1 MKNDEGLDFALSRK
15 TGQMV
20 DITMVERG
28 LACNSVCPNCGVT
41 LQARKGRKNRHHFA
55 HHIAGKGA
63 DTCEGGR
70 ESALHAAARQ
80 SISSWRSIELP
91 SLLVEEGGRQASLP
105 GRSLSLLRSERP
117 DDEGGTV
124 YWGRGRVRPD
134 VVLHAEAEQ
143 VWCEVMVTHP
153 IGEPKRSRLRHH
165 KVSTLEF
172 DLSAIHRS
180 GGWTLAMLD
189 RALRSDS
196 SILRW
201 AFHPDEEPV
210 RERLRAE
217 NLSAEALRRGMM
229 ELHRSGS
236 MREESL
242 SHPESDEQ
250 ERIGLNLHDGGDLV
264 FHTAMGL
271 IPKDPVKRLAFV
283 ARAYP
288 APKVYRLA
296 RAIVFLRYHPH
307 GDSTCLVTFGANGSA
322 SRTSD
327 YDAKLSEFARS
338 AGLSCAYFGITE
350 SRQIRG
356 ERCYLKL
363 DQFLT
368 TLQDTEAAIQPVPSD
383 RVRPVLHAS

>member
-15 TGQMV
+15 TGHMV

-28 LACNSVCPNCGVT
+28 LACGCVCPNCGAT

-55 HHIAGKGA
+55 HHVAGKGA

-80 SISSWRSIELP
+80 AIASWRSIELP
-91 SLLVEEGGRQASLP
+91 ALLVEEGGRRASLP
-105 GRSLSLLRSERP
+105 GRTLSLLRSERP
-117 DDEGGTV
+117 DDEGGIV

-153 IGEPKRSRLRHH
+153 VGELKRSRLRYHN
-165 KVSTLEF
+165 VSTLEF
-172 DLSAIHRS
+172 DLSEMHRS
-180 GGWTLAMLD
+180 GGWTLATLD
-189 RALRSDS
+189 HALRSDS
-196 SILRW
+196 SIRRW
-201 AFHPDEEPV
+201 AFHPEEEPV

-217 NLSAEALRRGMM
+217 NRSAEALRRGMT
-229 ELHRSGS
+229 ELHRSGTV
-236 MREESL
+236 REEAL
-242 SHPESDEQ
+242 SRPESDEQ

-264 FHTAMGL
+264 FHPGMGL

-283 ARAYP
+283 TRAYP

-296 RAIVFLRYHPH
+296 RAVAFLRHHPH
-307 GDSTCLVTFGANGSA
+307 GDGTCLVTFGASGPT

-327 YDAKLSEFARS
+327 YDAKLSEFTRS
-338 AGLSCAYFGITE
+338 AGLSCVYFGIAE
-350 SRQIRG
+350 SRQVRG
-356 ERCYLKL
+356 ERCYPKL

-368 TLQDTEAAIQPVPSD
+368 TLQNTEAASEPVPSD
-383 RVRPVLHAS
+383 QA